1 MVRKNDKKTLI
12 NVENSIK
19 KSNELSMAKLSHGLT
34 LNQTQLLA
42 FAIFS
47 TQKNGVTSFQKADF
61 EKKFEIASYNTKYAQ
76 RDAQTILG
84 LKFTAVEDLEQ
95 NHFDYYNV
103 FQRISYNKG
112 TFNFKWSEDIIPH
125 ILNLKNKYVL
135 TDLTITS
142 QFKSSYSWILYDFLK
157 AHYGYWHLPVSKEA
171 LLKLFGVENKKSYLM
186 NTGMFKLKVLD
197 VAISEINELTE
208 LKIMYKEEKQGK
220 SIVGFDLHWSYGTIV
235 PCATEKQMKHL
246 EEIVLLI
253 KEDMFIFINLQD
265 KKNREEAIEM
275 VKEIEN
281 MNAFLIR
288 PAVITRDYANELI
301 KKATNSLNR
310 LNYFLKED
318 NQETIEVP
326 LFNWLEGE

>member
-1 MVRKNDKKTLI
+1 MLMYQVYMVFFSVRK
-12 NVENSIK
+12 
-19 KSNELSMAKLSHGLT
+19 LS
-34 LNQTQLLA
+34 
-42 FAIFS
+42 
-47 TQKNGVTSFQKADF
+47 
-61 EKKFEIASYNTKYAQ
+61 
-76 RDAQTILG
+76 
-84 LKFTAVEDLEQ
+84 
-95 NHFDYYNV
+95 
-103 FQRISYNKG
+103 
-112 TFNFKWSEDIIPH
+112 
-125 ILNLKNKYVL
+125 KYVL

-197 VAISEINELTE
+197 VAVSEINELTE
-208 LKIMYKEEKQGK
+208 LKILYKEEKRGK
-220 SIVGFDLHWSYGTIV
+220 SIVGFDPHWSYGTIV
-235 PCATEKQMKHL
+235 PSATEKQMKHL

-253 KEDMFIFINLQD
+253 KEDMFIFINLQE

-275 VKEIEN
+275 IKEIEN

-318 NQETIEVP
+318 NQETIEVA

>member
-1 MVRKNDKKTLI
+1 
-12 NVENSIK
+12 
-19 KSNELSMAKLSHGLT
+19 
-34 LNQTQLLA
+34 
-42 FAIFS
+42 
-47 TQKNGVTSFQKADF
+47 
-61 EKKFEIASYNTKYAQ
+61 
-76 RDAQTILG
+76 
-84 LKFTAVEDLEQ
+84 
-95 NHFDYYNV
+95 
-103 FQRISYNKG
+103 
-112 TFNFKWSEDIIPH
+112 
-125 ILNLKNKYVL
+125 
-135 TDLTITS
+135 
-142 QFKSSYSWILYDFLK
+142 LK

-197 VAISEINELTE
+197 VAVSEINELTE
-208 LKIMYKEEKQGK
+208 LKILYKEEKRGK

-235 PCATEKQMKHL
+235 PSATEKQMKHL

-253 KEDMFIFINLQD
+253 KEDMFIFINLQE

-275 VKEIEN
+275 IKEIEN

>member
-1 MVRKNDKKTLI
+1 MLMYQVYMVFFSVRK
-12 NVENSIK
+12 
-19 KSNELSMAKLSHGLT
+19 LS
-34 LNQTQLLA
+34 
-42 FAIFS
+42 
-47 TQKNGVTSFQKADF
+47 
-61 EKKFEIASYNTKYAQ
+61 
-76 RDAQTILG
+76 
-84 LKFTAVEDLEQ
+84 
-95 NHFDYYNV
+95 
-103 FQRISYNKG
+103 
-112 TFNFKWSEDIIPH
+112 
-125 ILNLKNKYVL
+125 KYVL

-197 VAISEINELTE
+197 VAVSEINELTE
-208 LKIMYKEEKQGK
+208 LKILYKEEKRGK

-235 PCATEKQMKHL
+235 PSATEKQMKHL

-253 KEDMFIFINLQD
+253 KEDMFIFINLQE

-275 VKEIEN
+275 IKEIEN